1 MIGAMRRLLSG
12 VGRTL
17 ITVGVLLLLF
27 VAYQLWGTGIRQ
39 AQRQTK
45 LTNSFEAELAAAG
58 ITPIEKNTPGI
69 ATGTTPPAPPPSL
82 PSPTDAVIE
91 DPTVSTPTPSD
102 PLDPLDP
109 PTSVEAVPAPGGTTV
124 APTSSTAPPVTSSTL
139 PSVRTGR
146 SKMKA
151 PKPGKA
157 VGLLIMPR
165 IHLRQL
171 VVEGTATADLQTG
184 PGRYS
189 STAYPGQPG
198 NVGIAGHRTTYGAPF
213 FNLHLMRIG
222 DPIFIQTQQ
231 GSFRYDVID
240 ACQPKCLGRSA
251 FVVSPQNKTVL
262 ADIPGDNILTLTTC
276 HPQYTARQRLIVRA
290 RLVGPAAAADF
301 FEPPPTTVAPTTA
314 PPSTVAPTS
323 KPPSTI
329 VAADSSADTA
339 ATNAPADTTIPAGP
353 SIAVGTSIPADA
365 AATTDPPTVS
375 TDPSESTV
383 AVGDPLSLQSER
395 DPSGRGPVWKLS
407 WLQGHR
413 STWVET
419 GLLALLCALIWA
431 VFWAIARR
439 RRLAAQLVI
448 YAVGFLVVFLPAL
461 YFAFEHVARLL
472 PENL

>member
-58 ITPIEKNTPGI
+58 ITPIEKNDPGI
-69 ATGTTPPAPPPSL
+69 ATGTTPPPL
-82 PSPTDAVIE
+82 PSPADSVIE
-91 DPTVSTPTPSD
+91 DPTVATPTVLGPVDPVGPS
-102 PLDPLDP
+102 
-109 PTSVEAVPAPGGTTV
+109 APAPGGTTV
-124 APTSSTAPPVTSSTL
+124 VPTSSTAAPVTSSTL
-139 PSVRTGR
+139 PSVRAGR

-165 IHLRQL
+165 IRLRQL

-189 STAYPGQPG
+189 GTAYPGQPG

-213 FNLHLMRIG
+213 FNLQLMRIG

-240 ACQPKCLGRSA
+240 ACQPKCRGQSA

-262 ADIPGDNILTLTTC
+262 ADSPGDNILTLTTC

-301 FEPPPTTVAPTTA
+301 FEPPATTLAPTTA
-314 PPSTVAPTS
+314 PPSTAAPS
-323 KPPSTI
+323 APPSTI
-329 VAADSSADTA
+329 ETA
-339 ATNAPADTTIPAGP
+339 TTTAPAGASIPATTTAP
-353 SIAVGTSIPADA
+353 AGTSIPAGASIPVGGA
-365 AATTDPPTVS
+365 ARTDPPTVS

-407 WLQGHR
+407 WLEGHR

-419 GLLALLCALIWA
+419 GLLSLLCALIWA
-431 VFWAIARR
+431 AFWAAARR
-439 RRLAAQLVI
+439 RRAAAQFVI
-448 YAVGFLVVFLPAL
+448 YAVGFVVVFLPAL